1 MNLGIKLLIS
11 ILLGYCFGIFKT
23 GYFLGKLYNVD
34 VSSQGSGNTGM
45 TNTMR
50 VMGKKV
56 GLWAF
61 LGDTLKCIIP
71 IIITFFLFGKG
82 TEHETLF
89 LMVTGLGAVLGDMF
103 PFYLNFNG
111 GKGVSSM
118 SGIILSFMFLT
129 FDWKY
134 TVLGLVVFFTTMFV
148 TRYVSVASMTLMTM
162 FLVELIVWGQMNMVY
177 SLSRNKSHDHIW
189 IYLIAF
195 VLVVLVF
202 VRHKANIKRLL
213 NGTENKIGQKKE
225 A

>member
-1 MNLGIKLLIS
+1 MI
-11 ILLGYCFGIFKT
+11 GYLFGVFKT

-34 VSSQGSGNTGM
+34 VRSKGSGNSGM

-56 GLWAF
+56 GIIAF

-71 IIITFFLFGKG
+71 IVITYFVFGRPDHVG
-82 TEHETLF
+82 LF
-89 LMVTGLGAVLGDMF
+89 LYITGLGAVLGDMF

-111 GKGVSSM
+111 GKGVSSTA
-118 SGIILSFMFLT
+118 GIVLSLLFVT
-129 FDWKY
+129 FDWKF

-148 TRYVSVASMTLMTM
+148 TKYVSLASLTLMVSIVIET
-162 FLVELIVWGQMNMVY
+162 IVWGQMGLIRCLQKSPQDRIVVYIVVVILMV
-177 SLSRNKSHDHIW
+177 LS
-189 IYLIAF
+189 
-195 VLVVLVF
+195 F
-202 VRHKANIKRLL
+202 VRHRSNIQRLI